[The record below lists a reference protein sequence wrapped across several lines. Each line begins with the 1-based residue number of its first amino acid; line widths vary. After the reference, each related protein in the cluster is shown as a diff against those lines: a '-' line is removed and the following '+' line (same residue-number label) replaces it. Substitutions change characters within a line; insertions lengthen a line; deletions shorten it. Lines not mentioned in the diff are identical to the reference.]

1 MLRYA
6 ASFVTAA
13 YEQVRLIPEDLR
25 ALPMNF
31 LRSRLLYTLDRRIK
45 SLSDEKLVIGR
56 ISYANVFPIFYVL
69 EHETDCSQYTFV
81 EGVPS
86 QLNRMLREGEVDVS
100 PSSSLEYLKDPGRYG
115 IIGNHSISSRG
126 PVGSIFLFSPRPVEE
141 LDGNMV
147 YASSQSETSIAL
159 LKIVLRNFYGL
170 SVTVETVPNPVRYGA
185 AFLLIGD
192 DALKYG
198 SEVSKRG
205 SAGLPG
211 FGPSVFVYDLGEIWY
226 RQTGLP
232 FVFALWIVRNG
243 IPGKQV
249 LLDRFVGDL
258 DEAKKAALKKLPE
271 IARHAPI
278 RSFMTEEEILSYWKK
293 LDYELSEEHMKGLA
307 LFDRY
312 RKEV

>member
-1 MLRYA
+1 M
-6 ASFVTAA
+6 
-13 YEQVRLIPEDLR
+13 
-25 ALPMNF
+25 
-31 LRSRLLYTLDRRIK
+31 
-45 SLSDEKLVIGR
+45 SDAKLVIGR
-56 ISYANVFPIFYVL
+56 IPYANVFPIFYVL
-69 EHETDCSQYTFV
+69 EHEADCSQYTFV

-100 PSSSLEYLKDPGRYG
+100 PSSSLEYLRDPGRYG
-115 IIGNHSISSRG
+115 LIGNHSISSRG

-141 LDGNMV
+141 LDGKVV
-147 YASSQSETSIAL
+147 YASSQSETSVVL
-159 LKIVLRNFYGL
+159 LKIVLGNFYGL

-198 SEVSKRG
+198 SEVGKRG

-211 FGPSVFVYDLGEIWY
+211 FGSSVLVYDLGEIWY

-232 FVFALWIVRNG
+232 FVFALWMMRNS
-243 IPGKQV
+243 IPDKKGLVDK
-249 LLDRFVGDL
+249 FVGDL
-258 DEAKKAALKKLPE
+258 DKAKKTALKKLPE

-278 RSFMTEEEILSYWKK
+278 RSFMTKEEILSYWKK
-293 LDYELSEEHMKGLA
+293 LDYEFSEEHVKGLA

-312 RKEV
+312 RKELS